1 RPVKA
6 KKGGG
11 GGITKVCQLSPQLD
25 KFIGTSQIARTE
37 KGLQDPKDGRKILCD
52 EFAAFLV
59 KCISML
65 LQMNKA
71 LSKHIWSLA
80 DGGDGTFLFIESCME
95 DDYEGESEYEIRSL
109 RKRKKKKLVLSIS
122 LSSLYCPAM
131 DALVKFFG
139 DGESSLSSRS
149 DVVQRLWESI
159 KQNELQV
166 YHLLST
172 LVYF

>member
-1 RPVKA
+1 PVKA

-65 LQMNKA
+65 LQMNTA

-80 DGGDGTFLFIESCME
+80 DGGDASYRHLDAFTVVTALTRTEDRGTWL
-95 DDYEGESEYEIRSL
+95 
-109 RKRKKKKLVLSIS
+109 
-122 LSSLYCPAM
+122 
-131 DALVKFFG
+131 
-139 DGESSLSSRS
+139 
-149 DVVQRLWESI
+149 
-159 KQNELQV
+159 
-166 YHLLST
+166 T
-172 LVYF
+172 

>member
-80 DGGDGTFLFIESCME
+80 DGGDGESVGSSSPKKME
-95 DDYEGESEYEIRSL
+95 TDGGSDELDENDKKPKKEGC
-109 RKRKKKKLVLSIS
+109 VLLAPDPLPPS
-122 LSSLYCPAM
+122 
-131 DALVKFFG
+131 DALVKFFV